1 MTIRQLRYFLRII
14 ELKSFSKA
22 AAYLHVAQPALGLQI
37 RKLEDEL
44 GVKLLNR
51 HSRGITPTEA
61 GLLLREHAN
70 IILRQIE
77 RAKLSLTDLSGPP
90 RGKIAV
96 GVTPTLNL
104 ILAAQLVE
112 RCIRDYPS
120 VSLSIVGG
128 MSEDLMKWIESDR
141 LDLAFSYNP
150 SAVQGL
156 VCEPLLIEDLCLISP
171 ASANV
176 GGNDSPASLD
186 EVANLPL
193 ILPSRSSGMRS
204 LVEEAANE
212 RGIKINILLEIDS
225 VTATKELVTKGVGHG
240 ILPLGAV
247 KREVDDGRIIARRF
261 TDPPL
266 SREMYLVYSAKRPAS
281 NATAAIREIMHAVVE
296 ENIKSGAWAWRWATP
311 SGHGT

>member
-1 MTIRQLRYFLRII
+1 MTIRQLQYFLRIA

-51 HSRGITPTEA
+51 HSRGVIPTEA
-61 GLLLREHAN
+61 GLVLREHAT

-77 RAKLSLTDLSGPP
+77 RARLSVTDLSGSP

-104 ILAAQLVE
+104 ILSTQLVE
-112 RCIRDYPS
+112 RCRRDYPD
-120 VSLSIVGG
+120 VSLSIMDG
-128 MSEDLMKWIESDR
+128 MSEDLMEWVENDR

-156 VCEPLLIEDLCLISP
+156 ECEPLVTEDLCLISP
-171 ASANV
+171 GAGGEQAGRTARLAEIAS
-176 GGNDSPASLD
+176 
-186 EVANLPL
+186 LPL
-193 ILPSRSSGMRS
+193 ILPSASSGLRS
-204 LVEEAANE
+204 LVEEAASAK
-212 RGIKINILLEIDS
+212 GIQIRLALEINS
-225 VTATKELVTKGVGHG
+225 VIAIKEMVAKNIGHA

-247 KREVDDGRIIARRF
+247 KRDIEDGRVHARRF
-261 TDPPL
+261 ERPTL
-266 SREMYLVYSAKRPAS
+266 SRNMYLVYSAKRPAS
-281 NATAAIREIMHAVVE
+281 KATTAIREVMRAVVK
-296 ENIKSGAWAWRWATP
+296 ENLESGGWAWRPAA
-311 SGHGT
+311 

>member
-22 AAYLHVAQPALGLQI
+22 AAFLHVAQPALGLQI
-37 RKLEDEL
+37 RKLEEEL
-44 GVKLLNR
+44 DVKLLNR

-104 ILAAQLVE
+104 ILATQLVE

-128 MSEDLMKWIESDR
+128 MSEDLMKWVESDR

-156 VCEPLLIEDLCLISP
+156 VCEPLLIEDLCLISRGDGSP
-171 ASANV
+171 QTH
-176 GGNDSPASLD
+176 GNDTLTASL
-186 EVANLPL
+186 EEAAALPL
-193 ILPSRSSGMRS
+193 ILPSMASGMRM
-204 LVEEAANE
+204 LVEEAAND
-212 RGIKINILLEIDS
+212 RGLKINILLEIDS
-225 VTATKELVTKGVGHG
+225 VTATKELVIKGTGHG
-240 ILPLGAV
+240 ILPFGAV
-247 KREVDDGRIIARRF
+247 KREVGDGRIIARRF
-261 TDPPL
+261 TDPTL

-281 NATAAIREIMHAVVE
+281 NATTAIREMMRDVVS
-296 ENIKSGAWAWRWATP
+296 ENIKSGDWAWRPVAT
-311 SGHGT
+311 

>member
-37 RKLEDEL
+37 RKLEEEL

-128 MSEDLMKWIESDR
+128 MSEDLMKWVESDR

-156 VCEPLLIEDLCLISP
+156 VCEPLLIEDLCLIGP
-171 ASANV
+171 ASDGSNTTTATLEE
-176 GGNDSPASLD
+176 A
-186 EVANLPL
+186 AALPL
-193 ILPSRSSGMRS
+193 ILPSMASGLRT

-212 RGIKINILLEIDS
+212 RGLKINTLLEIDS
-225 VTATKELVTKGVGHG
+225 VTATKELVTKGIGHG

-247 KREVDDGRIIARRF
+247 KREVEDGRIVARRF
-261 TDPPL
+261 TDPTL
-266 SREMYLVYSAKRPAS
+266 SREMYLVYSAKRPTS
-281 NATAAIREIMHAVVE
+281 NATAAIREIMHAVVD
-296 ENIKSGAWAWRWATP
+296 ENIKSGTWAWRPAE
-311 SGHGT
+311 S

>member
-37 RKLEDEL
+37 RKLEEEL

-77 RAKLSLTDLSGPP
+77 RAKLSLTDLSDPP

-156 VCEPLLIEDLCLISP
+156 VCESLLIEDLCLISP
-171 ASANV
+171 GSFAGTLS
-176 GGNDSPASLD
+176 NDQTASL
-186 EVANLPL
+186 EEAAKLPL
-193 ILPSRSSGMRS
+193 ILPSMSSGLRS

-212 RGIKINILLEIDS
+212 HGIKINTLLEIDS

-247 KREVDDGRIIARRF
+247 KREVDDKRIIARRF
-261 TDPPL
+261 TNPAL
-266 SREMYLVYSAKRPAS
+266 SREMYLVYSAKRPSS
-281 NATAAIREIMHAVVE
+281 NATTAIREIMHAVVD
-296 ENIKSGAWAWRWATP
+296 ENIKSGAWAWRPTTP
-311 SGHGT
+311 

>member
-1 MTIRQLRYFLRII
+1 MTIRQLHYFLRII

-22 AAYLHVAQPALGLQI
+22 AAFLHVAQPALGLQI

-77 RAKLSLTDLSGPP
+77 RAKLSLTDLAGPP

-112 RCIRDYPS
+112 RCIRDYPDI
-120 VSLSIVGG
+120 SLSIVGG
-128 MSEDLMKWIESDR
+128 MSEDLMKWVESDR

-156 VCEPLLIEDLCLISP
+156 VCEPLLVEDLCLISQGNGSP
-171 ASANV
+171 LEPGSRSDTASF
-176 GGNDSPASLD
+176 D
-186 EVANLPL
+186 EVARFPL
-193 ILPSRSSGMRS
+193 ILPSMASGLRS
-204 LVEEAANE
+204 LVEEAANG
-212 RGIKINILLEIDS
+212 RGVKINILLEIDS
-225 VTATKELVTKGVGHG
+225 VTATKELVIQGIGYG
-240 ILPLGAV
+240 ILPFGAV
-247 KREVDDGRIIARRF
+247 KREVGDGRIVARRF
-261 TDPPL
+261 TDPTL

-281 NATAAIREIMHAVVE
+281 NATTAIREIMRSVVN
-296 ENIKSGAWAWRWATP
+296 ENIASGAWAWRPA
-311 SGHGT
+311 GA

>member
-171 ASANV
+171 ASAANM
-176 GGNDSPASLD
+176 GGNDSPASL
-186 EVANLPL
+186 EEAANLPL

-204 LVEEAANE
+204 VVEEAANE
-212 RGIKINILLEIDS
+212 RGLKINTLLEIDS

-261 TDPPL
+261 SDPAL

-281 NATAAIREIMHAVVE
+281 NATAAIRELMHTVVE
-296 ENIKSGAWAWRWATP
+296 ENIKNGAWAWRRVAP
-311 SGHGT
+311 

>member
-37 RKLEDEL
+37 RKLEEEL

-156 VCEPLLIEDLCLISP
+156 MCEPLLIEDLCLISP
-171 ASANV
+171 GSTPGARSNEE
-176 GGNDSPASLD
+176 SASLD
-186 EVANLPL
+186 EVADLPL
-193 ILPSRSSGMRS
+193 ILPSMSSGLRS

-212 RGIKINILLEIDS
+212 RGIKINTLLEIDS

-261 TDPPL
+261 TDPTL
-266 SREMYLVYSAKRPAS
+266 SREMYLVYSAKRPSS
-281 NATAAIREIMHAVVE
+281 NATAAIREIMHAVVD
-296 ENIKSGAWAWRWATP
+296 ENIKSGAWAWRPVAQ
-311 SGHGT
+311 

>member
-22 AAYLHVAQPALGLQI
+22 AAFLHVAQPALGLQI
-37 RKLEDEL
+37 RKLEEEL
-44 GVKLLNR
+44 DVKLLNR

-104 ILAAQLVE
+104 ILATQLVE

-128 MSEDLMKWIESDR
+128 MSEDLMKWVESDR

-156 VCEPLLIEDLCLISP
+156 VCEPLLIEDLCLISQGDGSP
-171 ASANV
+171 QSQD
-176 GGNDSPASLD
+176 NDSLTATL
-186 EVANLPL
+186 EEAAALPL
-193 ILPSRSSGMRS
+193 ILPSMASGMRM
-204 LVEEAANE
+204 LVEEAAND
-212 RGIKINILLEIDS
+212 RGLKINILLEIDS
-225 VTATKELVTKGVGHG
+225 VTATKELVIKGTGHG
-240 ILPLGAV
+240 ILPFGAV
-247 KREVDDGRIIARRF
+247 KREVGDGRIIARRF
-261 TDPPL
+261 TDPTL

-281 NATAAIREIMHAVVE
+281 NATTAIREMMRDVVS
-296 ENIKSGAWAWRWATP
+296 ENIKSGDWAWRPVT
-311 SGHGT
+311 T

>member
-37 RKLEDEL
+37 RKLEEEL

-171 ASANV
+171 RSGAGARSNE
-176 GGNDSPASLD
+176 DSASLN
-186 EVANLPL
+186 EVAELPL
-193 ILPSRSSGMRS
+193 ILPSMSSGLRS
-204 LVEEAANE
+204 LIEEAANE
-212 RGIKINILLEIDS
+212 RGIKVNTLLEIDS

-261 TDPPL
+261 TDPTL
-266 SREMYLVYSAKRPAS
+266 SREMYLVYSAKRPSS

-296 ENIKSGAWAWRWATP
+296 DNIKSGAWAWRPVAQ
-311 SGHGT
+311 

>member
-128 MSEDLMKWIESDR
+128 MSEDLMKWVESDR

-156 VCEPLLIEDLCLISP
+156 LCEPLLIEDLCLISP
-171 ASANV
+171 SSA
-176 GGNDSPASLD
+176 GKGKPDTATLD
-186 EVANLPL
+186 ELIELPL
-193 ILPSRSSGMRS
+193 ILPSTTSGMRS
-204 LVEEAANE
+204 LVEEVANE
-212 RGIKINILLEIDS
+212 HGIKITPLLEIDS
-225 VTATKELVTKGVGHG
+225 VTATKELVSKGIGHAV
-240 ILPLGAV
+240 LPLGAV
-247 KREVDDGRIIARRF
+247 KREVEDGRIVARRF
-261 TDPPL
+261 TNPTL

-281 NATAAIREIMHAVVE
+281 NATAAIREIMHQVVN
-296 ENIKSGAWAWRWATP
+296 ENIRSGAWAWRPVT
-311 SGHGT
+311 